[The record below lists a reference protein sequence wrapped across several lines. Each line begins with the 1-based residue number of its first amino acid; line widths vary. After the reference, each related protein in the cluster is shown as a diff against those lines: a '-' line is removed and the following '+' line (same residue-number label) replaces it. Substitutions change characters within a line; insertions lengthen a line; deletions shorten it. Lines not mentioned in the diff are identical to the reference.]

1 MQADTMKAALI
12 YAAKLGWSV
21 LPLHSIKAGVCTC
34 GKADCTSSGK
44 HPLLR
49 NGVKGATLNTKVIR
63 SAWGRWP
70 FANVG
75 IATGA
80 ASGFF
85 VLDVDGEIG
94 GESLKELEAEHGKIP
109 ATIEQITGGGGRHLL
124 FKSPK
129 NINIGNKVRLF
140 DGIDIRGDG
149 GYIVAP
155 PSIHISGRRYEW
167 EISSRPFEVEMAEP
181 PKWLIE
187 LIQQSSAPTPG
198 ADWPGLITEIPKGE
212 RNQTLARY
220 AGRLINR
227 RITGKET
234 LLLILALNGFACRP
248 PLPEDEVK
256 KIVDSIC
263 AAELQKTRRAQKWK
277 I

>member
-1 MQADTMKAALI
+1 MKNGCYEAAMI
-12 YAAKLGWSV
+12 YTQKLNWAI
-21 LPLHSIKAGVCTC
+21 LPLHSIKADICTC
-34 GKADCTSSGK
+34 GKADCTSPGK
-44 HPLLR
+44 HPLTK
-49 NGVKGATLNTKVIR
+49 NGVK
-63 SAWGRWP
+63 SAAKILKLVDTWWARWP

-94 GESLKELEAEHGKIP
+94 AESLKELEAEHGKIP

-124 FKSPK
+124 FKSPRNTK
-129 NINIGNKVRLF
+129 IGNKVRLF

-149 GYIVAP
+149 GYVVAP
-155 PSIHISGRRYEW
+155 PSVHISGRRYEW
-167 EISSRPFEVEMAEP
+167 EISSRPFEVEMADP
-181 PKWLIE
+181 PGWLLE
-187 LIQQSSAPTPG
+187 LIQQSNVPTPE

-212 RNQTLARY
+212 RNATLARY

-227 RITGKET
+227 RITGRET
-234 LLLILALNGFACRP
+234 LLLILALNDFACRP
-248 PLPEDEVK
+248 PLPEEEVK

-263 AAELQKTRRAQKWK
+263 AAELRKARR
-277 I
+277 